1 MDKTLSTGDITA
13 VIITPRKGRKV
24 EILILIAGSS
34 MPKYAECFVLNTHQF
49 SGTAQNTIRQSRSYM
64 LLQSI

>member
-1 MDKTLSTGDITA
+1 MIKTLSTGEITA

-24 EILILIAGSS
+24 EILLLIAGSS
-34 MPKYAECFVLNTHQF
+34 MPKYAEGFVLNTHQF
-49 SGTAQNTIRQSRSYM
+49 SGIAQNRIRQSRSYM